1 MANDSQN
8 SASEMAKIVD
18 DGGHEVKGETADEP
32 SSKPI
37 HVIRE
42 PVRDEQVLNA
52 VKFLSHPKVRGSPV
66 IYRRS
71 FLEKKGLTKEEIDEA
86 FRRVPDPPSSVAAVE
101 PTTTNQAVQEK
112 SSGTLRPQV
121 ANQVSQQTPFASAT
135 TSLRQSRFH
144 WSMALF
150 VVGLAASGAGT
161 AVLFKKKIVPKL
173 KAWIRKVVAEE
184 NDLKFN
190 KISKPN
196 IAEEAAEAAKAAA
209 SAAAAVAIASQ
220 ELLNAK
226 NEERKYFEAFTR
238 MLDVQVEEM
247 KSMGNAIRKLEITR
261 REFSEDKGIQEY
273 MQSQSWK
280 GTTNNPWRTNQVKQA
295 TSNFNSGSKHLEVNG
310 SPDMDSGIVKPSSTP
325 ASVEPPHPKS
335 YMEIIEM
342 IQRGEKPPNIK
353 EIDDNP
359 PNPNQPISKPLLA
372 PKRKPWEVTQQ
383 AEQRLSYGLHSQ
395 ANGQGLNSE
404 VRETNSQPNGSHSNG
419 SEPWWR
425 KKTIKI
431 SEVEPESEEQ
441 FYDAMR
447 GNASPMK
454 RGWVP
459 PQPPTLLMPEAAD
472 AIRQLK
478 PSIQKQQSVDETL
491 TVGSSNGEDLD
502 AKASDS
508 TIEPE
513 MSGSTGMDFSQAKD
527 QEREVSV
534 EIN

>member
-1 MANDSQN
+1 
-8 SASEMAKIVD
+8 
-18 DGGHEVKGETADEP
+18 
-32 SSKPI
+32 
-37 HVIRE
+37 
-42 PVRDEQVLNA
+42 
-52 VKFLSHPKVRGSPV
+52 
-66 IYRRS
+66 
-71 FLEKKGLTKEEIDEA
+71 
-86 FRRVPDPPSSVAAVE
+86 
-101 PTTTNQAVQEK
+101 
-112 SSGTLRPQV
+112 
-121 ANQVSQQTPFASAT
+121 
-135 TSLRQSRFH
+135 
-144 WSMALF
+144 
-150 VVGLAASGAGT
+150 
-161 AVLFKKKIVPKL
+161 
-173 KAWIRKVVAEE
+173 
-184 NDLKFN
+184 
-190 KISKPN
+190 
-196 IAEEAAEAAKAAA
+196 
-209 SAAAAVAIASQ
+209 
-220 ELLNAK
+220 
-226 NEERKYFEAFTR
+226 

-247 KSMGNAIRKLEITR
+247 KSMGNAIRKMEITR

-310 SPDMDSGIVKPSSTP
+310 SPDMDSGIAKPLTTP
-325 ASVEPPHPKS
+325 ASMEPPHPKS

-513 MSGSTGMDFSQAKD
+513 MPGSTGMDFSQAKD

>member
-101 PTTTNQAVQEK
+101 PTTTNQ
-112 SSGTLRPQV
+112 
-121 ANQVSQQTPFASAT
+121 
-135 TSLRQSRFH
+135 
-144 WSMALF
+144 
-150 VVGLAASGAGT
+150 
-161 AVLFKKKIVPKL
+161 
-173 KAWIRKVVAEE
+173 
-184 NDLKFN
+184 
-190 KISKPN
+190 
-196 IAEEAAEAAKAAA
+196 
-209 SAAAAVAIASQ
+209 
-220 ELLNAK
+220 
-226 NEERKYFEAFTR
+226 ERKYFEAFTR

-247 KSMGNAIRKLEITR
+247 KSMGNAIRKMEITR
-261 REFSEDKGIQEY
+261 RELSEDKGIQEY

-295 TSNFNSGSKHLEVNG
+295 TSNFNSGSK
-310 SPDMDSGIVKPSSTP
+310 
-325 ASVEPPHPKS
+325 
-335 YMEIIEM
+335 IIEM

-383 AEQRLSYGLHSQ
+383 AHQRLSYGLHSQ

-404 VRETNSQPNGSHSNG
+404 IRETNSQPNGSHSNG
-419 SEPWWR
+419 SDPWWR